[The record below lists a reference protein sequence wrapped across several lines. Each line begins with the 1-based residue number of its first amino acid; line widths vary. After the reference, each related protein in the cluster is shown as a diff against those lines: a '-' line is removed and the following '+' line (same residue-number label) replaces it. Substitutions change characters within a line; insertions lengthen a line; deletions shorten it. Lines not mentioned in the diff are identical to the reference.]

1 MIIVKNKRAATSLI
15 LRNIS
20 IRYFIMF
27 IHSIIKSLVSTAPHM
42 RLYDAVLWEYQYFEG
57 NAGYTGYI
65 RYNDLPAAVWAHYGH
80 NLSGK
85 HAVHGGNSHP
95 DCF

>member
-1 MIIVKNKRAATSLI
+1 
-15 LRNIS
+15 
-20 IRYFIMF
+20 MF